1 MDAPIEVAQYAEGQ
15 RIVAFFPLTTVH
27 DSELKKDVPYYLVF
41 LTEPRDGL
49 PFDYNQVRLFSW
61 NSRKHRYETAYR
73 QRNVFGLLPVSI
85 GKETFEN
92 VGEQPTFTIRV
103 RGESGSPAEQKYR
116 LEGVIVKRVLAPGET
131 PVKAARAVVAGAK
144 LNR

>member
-1 MDAPIEVAQYAEGQ
+1 M
-15 RIVAFFPLTTVH
+15 
-27 DSELKKDVPYYLVF
+27 
-41 LTEPRDGL
+41 

-144 LNR
+144 LNRCCGRLQNRAAGLRQSTPLRPHTRERHRAGRWQNPSTIWQKK